1 VFYWPRGSQKAP
13 KICFVRQLLPKP
25 NKNGTKIDHKW
36 DQSGPGWGKGQP
48 KNDKKIIKKKKA
60 NVKKQNKKKTLFL
73 KSGAIF
79 SKIGGLNGW
88 AFTEVFST
96 SVIKMTY
103 KT

>member
-1 VFYWPRGSQKAP
+1 MAAWVLSFSPPSFANFYQNR
-13 KICFVRQLLPKP
+13 
-25 NKNGTKIDHKW
+25 TKIEPKSTTNETKLV
-36 DQSGPGWGKGQP
+36 QGGVNGQP
-48 KNDKKIIKKKKA
+48 KIDQNMKKYKKRKRKKA
-60 NVKKQNKKKTLFL
+60 KYEKTLFL

-96 SVIKMTY
+96 NVIKMTF

>member
-1 VFYWPRGSQKAP
+1 M
-13 KICFVRQLLPKP
+13 
-25 NKNGTKIDHKW
+25 
-36 DQSGPGWGKGQP
+36 
-48 KNDKKIIKKKKA
+48 
-60 NVKKQNKKKTLFL
+60 QNKKKTLFL

-96 SVIKMTY
+96 NVIKLTY